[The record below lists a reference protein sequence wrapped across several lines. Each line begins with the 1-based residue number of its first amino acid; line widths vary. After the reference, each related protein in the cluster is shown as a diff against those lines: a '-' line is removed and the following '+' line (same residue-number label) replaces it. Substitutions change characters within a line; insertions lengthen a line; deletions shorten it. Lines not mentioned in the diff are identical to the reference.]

1 MSEQRIIPTPRTPLE
16 MERETMRTIRGV
28 CEDIM
33 RAVDND
39 DYHGV
44 MVQCVFL
51 KTQVNRLEMLH
62 RNVRPSAREMR

>member
-1 MSEQRIIPTPRTPLE
+1 MKSVIAQTPQAMEQ
-16 MERETMRTIRGV
+16 ETMQSIRRV

-33 RAVDND
+33 REVDNN

-44 MVQCVFL
+44 MVQSQFL

-62 RNVRPSAREMR
+62 RNVRPSARGA